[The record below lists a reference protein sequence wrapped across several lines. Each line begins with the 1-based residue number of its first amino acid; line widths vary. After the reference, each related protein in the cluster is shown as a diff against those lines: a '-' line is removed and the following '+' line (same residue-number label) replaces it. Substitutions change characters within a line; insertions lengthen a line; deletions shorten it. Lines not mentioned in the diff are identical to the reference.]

1 MMNNDFQTNLKPVL
15 QKIYV
20 VLGEYDRGQLE
31 KLSLTFS
38 NLLSHTNLTSHLYF
52 IAENLS
58 KGMPQL
64 EYIQKGIVE
73 FLKEN
78 LFARFYVHFIHRVPL
93 TTIKDID
100 FHYNY
105 YYQPWKRSTHDFD
118 LEGHV
123 HRESPRLIL
132 LPVVVPES
140 QVDRTLLNSLFDML
154 KSSFLLPGLY
164 LNTDTFFLA
173 QDEDLLQKVHK
184 VYYGHGNSAGATEI
198 VSTLCS
204 QDMLTESSSKAA
216 SQTILMTAPCPAA
229 LIISAQDGMV
239 YSCMNAFLKKESL
252 TNIYGEH
259 VDTLM
264 AQYDQRH
271 KSNSDC
277 LGCRKQMVEWFLTL
291 PLRKT

>member
-15 QKIYV
+15 QKLFVI
-20 VLGEYDRGQLE
+20 LGEYDREQLE
-31 KLSLTFS
+31 KLSLTLSNLFS
-38 NLLSHTNLTSHLYF
+38 NMNLTSHLYF
-52 IAENLS
+52 MVENLS
-58 KGMPQL
+58 RGMPQL
-64 EYIQKGIVE
+64 EHIQKGIME

-78 LFARFYVHFIHRVPL
+78 LFARFYVHFIHRVSL
-93 TTIKDID
+93 TSMKDID

-118 LEGHV
+118 LEGRV
-123 HRESPRLIL
+123 HRETPRLVL
-132 LPVVVPES
+132 LPVVVPDS
-140 QVDRTLLNSLFDML
+140 HVDSTLLNSLFDML

-164 LNTDTFFLA
+164 LNTDTFFLT

-184 VYYGHGNSAGATEI
+184 VYYGHGNLAGAAEI

-229 LIISAQDGMV
+229 MIVSAQDGMV
-239 YSCMNAFLKKESL
+239 YSCMDAFLKKESL

-264 AQYDQRH
+264 TQYDQRH
-271 KSNSDC
+271 KSNSNC
-277 LGCRKQMVEWFLTL
+277 LVCRKQMIEWFSSL
-291 PLRKT
+291 PLKKT